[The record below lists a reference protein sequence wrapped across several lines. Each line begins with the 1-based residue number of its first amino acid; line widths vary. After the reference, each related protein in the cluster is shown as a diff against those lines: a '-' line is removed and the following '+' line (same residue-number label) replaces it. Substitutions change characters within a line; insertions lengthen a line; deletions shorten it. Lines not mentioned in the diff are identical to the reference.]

1 MTRTFL
7 LGASALLFAACTA
20 SSDDV
25 GAVGEQ
31 DTAMLAE
38 GEAVCPDALVL
49 DLDAYGDETLPGVDV
64 DNYVQWFAANGE
76 REGVQTTGT
85 GLQYRVIQP
94 GIENGLTPARG
105 DEIAANYHGYFPD
118 GRVFDSSYERGSPL
132 FGPSDGFIK
141 GWNEALADMKVC
153 EARTLYIPGDLAYG
167 NVSRGG
173 RPAGTLLFHMQLL
186 RVNRP
191 EGVLIGVDRDTEL

>member
-31 DTAMLAE
+31 DTTLLAE
-38 GEAVCPDALVL
+38 GEAVCPDALWL
-49 DLDAYGDETLPGVDV
+49 DVDGFGEEELPGVDV
-64 DNYVQWFAANGE
+64 DNYVQWLAANGE
-76 REGVQTTGT
+76 REGVQTTAS

-94 GIENGLTPARG
+94 GIENGLTPRAG
-105 DEIAANYHGYFPD
+105 EEIMANYHGFFPGGD
-118 GRVFDSSYERGSPL
+118 VFDSSYANGRTPL
-132 FGPSDGFIK
+132 IGPSNGFIK

-153 EARTLYIPGDLAYG
+153 EARTLYIPGELAYG
-167 NVSRGG
+167 NNARG
-173 RPAGTLLFHMQLL
+173 RPAGTLMFHMQLL

-191 EGVLIGVDRDTEL
+191 EGDLVGVDRN